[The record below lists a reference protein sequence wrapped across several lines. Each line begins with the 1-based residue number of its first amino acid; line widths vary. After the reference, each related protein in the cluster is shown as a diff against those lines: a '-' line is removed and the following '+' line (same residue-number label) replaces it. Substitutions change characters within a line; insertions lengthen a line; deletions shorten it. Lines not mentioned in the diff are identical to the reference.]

1 MIVVSRIRIPGREE
15 TRLIVFGSGFVVVM
29 IF

>member
-15 TRLIVFGSGFVVVM
+15 RRLIVFGFSFVVVM